1 MIAMTFDVMAM
12 SVPQKMRTLYL
23 RFDKKILGQMA
34 DVYSEDVQ
42 FRDPLHAL
50 NGLNNLR
57 SYYDGMMKELIDCR
71 FEFHHSM
78 EMLERGEAILFWTMH
93 YRHRKLA
100 KGKPLELTGNTHI
113 LFNDKVYYHRDYF
126 DAGSML
132 YEHLPVM
139 GFAIRRIKK
148 RIGAK

>member
-1 MIAMTFDVMAM
+1 MTHSAPPLVHTI
-12 SVPQKMRTLYL
+12 PQKIRNLYL
-23 RFDKKILGQMA
+23 RFDKKMLA
-34 DVYSEDVQ
+34 NLANVYSEDIQ

-50 NGLNNLR
+50 NGLQNLTD
-57 SYYDGMMKELIDCR
+57 YYSGMMGDLLECR

-78 EMLERGEAILFWTMH
+78 EMLDRGEAILFWTMH
-93 YRHRKLA
+93 YRHKQLA
-100 KGKPLELTGNTHI
+100 GGRLLELTGNTHI
-113 LFNDKVYYHRDYF
+113 LFNDKVYFHRDYY

-139 GFAIRRIKK
+139 GFAIRQVKK

>member
-1 MIAMTFDVMAM
+1 MTQHVPSVVP
-12 SVPQKMRTLYL
+12 SVPQKVRNLYF
-23 RFDKKILGQMA
+23 RFDKKILNSLA
-34 DVYSEDVQ
+34 DVYTEDIQ

-50 NGLNNLR
+50 NGLQNLTE
-57 SYYDGMMKELIDCR
+57 YYRGMMGDLLECR

-93 YRHRKLA
+93 YRHKKLA
-100 KGKPLELTGNTHI
+100 KGKSLELTGNSHL
-113 LFNDKVYYHRDYF
+113 LFKDKVYYHRDYY

-132 YEHLPVM
+132 YEHLPIM
-139 GFAIRRIKK
+139 GSAIRYLKK

>member
-1 MIAMTFDVMAM
+1 MTL
-12 SVPQKMRTLYL
+12 SVPQKVRNLYL
-23 RFDKKILGQMA
+23 RFDKKMLGNLT
-34 DVYSEDVQ
+34 DVYSDDIQ

-50 NGLNNLR
+50 NGLPKLTD
-57 SYYDGMMKELIDCR
+57 YYRNMMADLIECR

-78 EMLERGEAILFWTMH
+78 EMQERGEAILFWTMH
-93 YRHRKLA
+93 YRHKKLA
-100 KGKPLELTGNTHI
+100 NGKNLELTGNTHI
-113 LFNDKVYYHRDYF
+113 LYKDKVYYQRDYF

-139 GFAIRRIKK
+139 GFAIRRVKK

>member
-1 MIAMTFDVMAM
+1 MTHSAPPLVHTI
-12 SVPQKMRTLYL
+12 PQKIRNLYL
-23 RFDKKILGQMA
+23 RFDKKMLA
-34 DVYSEDVQ
+34 NLANVYSEDIQ

-50 NGLNNLR
+50 NGLQNLTD
-57 SYYDGMMKELIDCR
+57 YYSGMMGDLLECR

-78 EMLERGEAILFWTMH
+78 EMLDRGEAILFWTMH
-93 YRHRKLA
+93 YRHKQLVGGRL
-100 KGKPLELTGNTHI
+100 LELTGNTHI
-113 LFNDKVYYHRDYF
+113 LFNDKVYYHRDYY

-139 GFAIRRIKK
+139 GFAIRQVKK

>member
-1 MIAMTFDVMAM
+1 MTHSAPPLVHTI
-12 SVPQKMRTLYL
+12 PQKIRNLYL
-23 RFDKKILGQMA
+23 RFDKKMLA
-34 DVYSEDVQ
+34 NLANVYSEDIQ

-50 NGLNNLR
+50 NGLQNLTD
-57 SYYDGMMKELIDCR
+57 YYSSMMGDLLECR

-78 EMLERGEAILFWTMH
+78 EMLDRGEAILFWTMH
-93 YRHRKLA
+93 YRHKQLA
-100 KGKPLELTGNTHI
+100 GGRLLELTGNTHI
-113 LFNDKVYYHRDYF
+113 LFNDKVYYHRDYY

-139 GFAIRRIKK
+139 GFAIRQVKK